1 MPGMA
6 TNTLG
11 GILRRIAQ
19 LEMALVRATEVV
31 LVALLAGM
39 AAMVFTNVVLRY
51 GFNSGINFSEE
62 MSRYFFVWLTFIGAV
77 LAFREHGHIGVETM
91 VRMLGPRGRV
101 FCLALSNAII
111 LLCAVVLFWGTWM
124 QHGINASMSAAVVG
138 LSMVWVYGVTYFTGA
153 AIGLIAL
160 LRLLRALTGRVTDLD
175 MAQFTGEYDLPP
187 PTDGPGENRR

>member
-1 MPGMA
+1 
-6 TNTLG
+6 
-11 GILRRIAQ
+11 LRRIAQ
-19 LEMALVRATEVV
+19 IEMALVRATEVV

-77 LAFREHGHIGVETM
+77 LAFREHGHIGVETF

-101 FCLALSNAII
+101 ACLALSNAII

-153 AIGLIAL
+153 AIALIAL

-187 PTDGPGENRR
+187 PVDEPGENRR